1 MFVARNTK
9 KKQFKCSKQ
18 LDPPKAKDRENLL
31 KKRVYGASLLAA
43 YCGPSVTL
51 NSHSPADATNARA
64 GARNLSGGC
73 QRTGRCRNPLI
84 CMRTGEC
91 D

>member
-9 KKQFKCSKQ
+9 KKQFKRSKR
-18 LDPPKAKDRENLL
+18 LDPPKAKNQENWL
-31 KKRVYGASLLAA
+31 KKRVYGANLLAT

-51 NSHSPADATNARA
+51 NSRPPADATNARA
-64 GARNLSGGC
+64 GARNLSGGR
-73 QRTGRCRNPLI
+73 QRTGHHRDPLI